1 MKKTIASFTILV
13 YFAFTCGVMVTYHYC
28 MDRFD
33 SVRLYKPSSDWCSSC
48 GMHTKG
54 KGCCHDQVTIVK
66 IHDDHQTSSVLSSI
80 DKIQPPIT
88 TLPEFLSAALLNK
101 DVSLNKTD
109 HSPPLLLSEQDVY
122 IQNGVF
128 RI

>member
-1 MKKTIASFTILV
+1 
-13 YFAFTCGVMVTYHYC
+13 
-28 MDRFD
+28 
-33 SVRLYKPSSDWCSSC
+33 
-48 GMHTKG
+48 MHTKS

-66 IHDDHQTSSVLSSI
+66 IHDDHQTSSGLSSI

-88 TLPEFLSAALLNK
+88 TLPEFLSAALPSK
-101 DVSLNKTD
+101 DVFLDKTD